1 MVACGCCGSPSVGSL
16 CSECSAL
23 EFELGLRGAHGGDLA
38 LEVGVDRGVFA
49 RRGPK
54 RREALAVFDL
64 GGPGRVFRVMRELM
78 AGRPVS
84 ACAEE
89 LQVLRDLLPRLELAA
104 ELDAWS
110 GGRPCSVRR
119 VYRRETAARR

>member
-1 MVACGCCGSPSVGSL
+1 MGSL

-23 EFELGLRGAHGGDLA
+23 EFELGLRGGEEAA
-38 LEVGVDRGVFA
+38 CGVDRGVFA

-64 GGPGRVFRVMRELM
+64 GGPGRVFRVMREVL

-84 ACAEE
+84 ACPEE
-89 LQVLRDLLPRLELAA
+89 LQVLRDLVPRLELAA
-104 ELDAWS
+104 GLDAWS
-110 GGRPCSVRR
+110 GGLPCSVTR
-119 VYRRETAARR
+119 VFRRETAAWG